1 MGSIR
6 CVVVAGTMNI
16 RAHGQIA
23 REIALGSESV
33 FRRTNLLRA
42 NRIGCTCRLS
52 QRIIRYFARLFNRMT
67 PYSILFSTNCRTLT
81 VAVVESTLS
90 SIRQRL
96 PDKTGSTLPARTPNT
111 SIPPESITPIS
122 SGRRSAAIQ
131 RYLGEAS
138 ELRFYHSVKRVL
150 RDDQISEAAPGN
162 NIDGYDQEDNYMAG
176 PEGGKIAPNPPPR
189 QLADTYI
196 DIYFST
202 IHIAYPFVCRPVFM
216 ANYEKF
222 WRGDIE
228 SGKDLSW
235 IPLLCMFYL
244 ICAGGANLFTS

>member
-1 MGSIR
+1 MCSRCRDYEHTCTWSDSKRDSSRLRISIQEDQSASSKSDR
-6 CVVVAGTMNI
+6 LHLPPFSENYSLFRQAI
-16 RAHGQIA
+16 QSYD
-23 REIALGSESV
+23 AL
-33 FRRTNLLRA
+33 FDT
-42 NRIGCTCRLS
+42 IQYKLS
-52 QRIIRYFARLFNRMT
+52 DSDR
-67 PYSILFSTNCRTLT
+67 
-81 VAVVESTLS
+81 AVVESTLS